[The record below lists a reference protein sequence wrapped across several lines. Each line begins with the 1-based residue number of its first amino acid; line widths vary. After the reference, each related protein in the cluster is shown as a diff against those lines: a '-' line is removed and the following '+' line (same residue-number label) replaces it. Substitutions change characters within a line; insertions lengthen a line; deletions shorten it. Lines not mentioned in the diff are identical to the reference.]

1 MIILK
6 SEEEIELMA
15 GAGRVAGLCLKM
27 LGEAVKP
34 GVTTLELDLLANE
47 FIRSM
52 GAIPTFKGAYG
63 FPAHIC
69 TSVNDVVVHG
79 IPDNIRLMEGDIVSI
94 DVGATLNGFVG
105 DTAATFPVGNVSP
118 LARRLMDVTRESLEA
133 GIAAAKEGSTLG
145 DVGHA
150 IDAHVRQHNF
160 SVVRDYAGHGV
171 GRDMHE
177 DPSVPNY
184 GIPGTGPV
192 LRRGMVIAI
201 EPMVNAGG
209 YAVVSYPN
217 MRVVTRD
224 GSLSAHFEHTV
235 AITANG
241 TRVLT
246 LV

>member
-94 DVGATLNGFVG
+94 DVGAH
-105 DTAATFPVGNVSP
+105 S
-118 LARRLMDVTRESLEA
+118 E
-133 GIAAAKEGSTLG
+133 
-145 DVGHA
+145 
-150 IDAHVRQHNF
+150 
-160 SVVRDYAGHGV
+160 
-171 GRDMHE
+171 
-177 DPSVPNY
+177 
-184 GIPGTGPV
+184 
-192 LRRGMVIAI
+192 
-201 EPMVNAGG
+201 
-209 YAVVSYPN
+209 
-217 MRVVTRD
+217 RVCR
-224 GSLSAHFEHTV
+224 
-235 AITANG
+235 
-241 TRVLT
+241 
-246 LV
+246 